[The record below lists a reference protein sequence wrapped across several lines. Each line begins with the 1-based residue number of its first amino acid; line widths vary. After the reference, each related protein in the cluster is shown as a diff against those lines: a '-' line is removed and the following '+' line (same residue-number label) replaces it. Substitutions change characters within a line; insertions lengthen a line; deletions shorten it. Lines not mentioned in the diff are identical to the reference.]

1 MKYGGHLKQ
10 WARRGFPELGDTHGV
25 GLGATTTHV
34 MKHPQFDTEPY
45 KVRSRAD
52 DVRRAALCD
61 VVVHLHGTI
70 VCVKLFAQFVVES
83 A

>member
-1 MKYGGHLKQ
+1 MKYASHLKQ

-45 KVRSRAD
+45 KVSSRACARA
-52 DVRRAALCD
+52 VMTSVNRRAVLCD
-61 VVVHLHGTI
+61 VVVHLHAP
-70 VCVKLFAQFVVES
+70 LFVLS
-83 A
+83 YY